1 VSVDLTYRCNGC
13 EAEETVRS
21 VKAERVVLTASV
33 FVVDGVAWDRT
44 IVKTPTIESVAPEGW
59 TVFDPYTQMTYCPA
73 CWASIERDDAPA
85 EATA

>member
-13 EAEETVRS
+13 DAEATVRA
-21 VKAERVVLTASV
+21 VRAQRHVLAERV

-44 IVKTPTIESVAPEGW
+44 TVKTPTIESVAPEGW
-59 TVFDPYTQMTYCPA
+59 MVFDPYTQMTYCA
-73 CWASIERDDAPA
+73 NCWESIESDESPA